1 MRIIYRN
8 ETFTLSIIEG
18 EEHFAEVGLRLT
30 PRLRREMR
38 LTKFIFHI
46 FSTNNAGYSRLST
59 NNLDLCMHVIQIFHW
74 YSMKVLRGQIEANR
88 MLLENLLIN
97 LPNCQRIAVTVMK
110 LSGFI
115 EPWSR
120 NILPRSD

>member
-1 MRIIYRN
+1 MV
-8 ETFTLSIIEG
+8 
-18 EEHFAEVGLRLT
+18 EEHFVEVGLRLT

-46 FSTNNAGYSRLST
+46 SSTNNAGYCRLGT
-59 NNLDLCMHVIQIFHW
+59 NSLDLYMHVILIFHW

-88 MLLENLLIN
+88 MLLENLLIS
-97 LPNCQRIAVTVMK
+97 LPNFQRIAVTVMK

-120 NILPRSD
+120 NILSRWD